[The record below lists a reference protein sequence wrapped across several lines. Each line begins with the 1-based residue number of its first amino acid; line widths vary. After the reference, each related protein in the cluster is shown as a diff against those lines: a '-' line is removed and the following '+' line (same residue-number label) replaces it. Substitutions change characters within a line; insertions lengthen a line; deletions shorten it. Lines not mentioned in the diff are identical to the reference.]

1 MKRLSLATTLVAVA
15 FVAALAIA
23 TTSASASVLCKSP
36 SFTYYCGYENTY
48 APGTQFIAALAPGT
62 KATLKTAAGGSI
74 SSCSASN
81 LRFGYPKVGGEQNT
95 NVGFSEF
102 SFGSCDSSTQTL
114 ITKSPGTGSIGWI
127 SGTHNGEM
135 WMGLLVE
142 NPKTQFGGNCS
153 YVIEGPGEIV
163 GGTTPKLVFNKATA
177 VFDSGLTYV
186 CPKAGVTFSATY
198 NFTSPTPLYV
208 EKN

>member
-15 FVAALAIA
+15 FVAMFAFA
-23 TTSASASVLCKSP
+23 TASASASVLCKKP
-36 SFTYYCGYENTY
+36 SATFYCGYENAY
-48 APGTQFIAALAPGT
+48 APGTQFIAELAPGT

-74 SSCSASN
+74 SSCAASN
-81 LRFGYPKVGGEQNT
+81 VRFGFPKVGGEQNT
-95 NVGFSEF
+95 AIGFSEF

-114 ITKSPGTGSIGWI
+114 VTKQLGSGSIGWI
-127 SGTHNGEM
+127 NGTHNGEL
-135 WMGLLVE
+135 WMNLGVE
-142 NPKTQFGGNCS
+142 NPKSAYGGNCS

-177 VFDSGLTYV
+177 VYDSGLYYV
-186 CPKAGVTFSATY
+186 CPKLGVTFSATY
-198 NFTSPTPLYV
+198 NFTSPNPIYV